1 MPETLVPAAAGGIL
15 SSKIEELLQSIPV
28 CHCDAEMSGRSW
40 LSPDPLPVKKEPCTD
55 DVFDSRILVV
65 DDEPVN
71 AKLVRKY
78 LQSYGYRDVTIQCEP
93 LEVIPTMLKRPSDLV
108 LLDVVMPGMSGREV
122 LTQMRQTPELR
133 ETSVI
138 VLTTEIDRKT
148 RLDML
153 SRGATDFL
161 AKPVDPVETA
171 TRIRNA
177 LVNAV
182 YRRHWRTYAAE
193 LEQAVSERSQS
204 LVRAQFEQL
213 RCLARAAEFRDDE
226 TGQHVIRVG
235 RFAALLAD
243 RIGMDSTYV
252 DMIRNAAQ
260 LHDVGKIGIPDS
272 ILLKPGK
279 LSEAEFSIMQEHCR
293 FGTGIFG
300 VRDDVELGLTEKGC
314 DDACE
319 EGTCGCSSPLSQLSR
334 SEIGL
339 NASLLRL
346 ATSPLTRMAA
356 LIALTHHEK
365 WDGSGYPL
373 GLVGEDIPLE
383 GRLTAIGDVFD
394 ALSSTRPYKPAFPF
408 DRCFKII
415 EEGRGKHF
423 DPTLVDAFLAC
434 RDEVIRIREEYPE

>member
-1 MPETLVPAAAGGIL
+1 MPATLIPAAAGGQL

-28 CHCDAEMSGRSW
+28 CHCDAEMSSRSW
-40 LSPDPLPVKKEPCTD
+40 LSPDPLPIKREPCTD

-93 LEVIPTMLKRPSDLV
+93 LEVIPTMLERPCDLV

-133 ETSVI
+133 EISVI

-235 RFAALLAD
+235 RFAALLAN
-243 RIGMDSTYV
+243 RIGMDSDFV

-279 LSEAEFSIMQEHCR
+279 LSEAEFSIMKEHCR

-300 VRDDVELGLTEKGC
+300 VRDDIELISAEKHGDQC
-314 DDACE
+314 EDDS
-319 EGTCGCSSPLSQLSR
+319 CGCKSPLSELSR

-373 GLVGEDIPLE
+373 GLIGEDIPLE
-383 GRLTAIGDVFD
+383 GRLTAIADVFD
-394 ALSSTRPYKPAFPF
+394 ALSSARPYKPAFSF
-408 DRCFKII
+408 DRCFEII

-434 RDEVIRIREEYPE
+434 RDEVIRIRQEYPE

>member
-1 MPETLVPAAAGGIL
+1 MPATLVPVDAGGQL
-15 SSKIEELLQSIPV
+15 SGKIEELLQSIPV
-28 CHCDAEMSGRSW
+28 CHCDAEMNDRSW
-40 LSPDPLPVKKEPCTD
+40 LSPDPLPIKKEPCTD

-78 LQSYGYRDVTIQCEP
+78 LQSYGYRNVMIQCEP
-93 LEVIPTMLKRPSDLV
+93 LEVITTMQESTYDLV
-108 LLDVVMPGMSGREV
+108 LLDVVMPGLSGREV

-138 VLTTEIDRKT
+138 VLTTEIDRQT

-193 LEQAVSERSQS
+193 LEKAVNDRSQS

-235 RFAALLAD
+235 RFSALLAD

-279 LSEAEFSIMQEHCR
+279 LSDAEFSIMKEHCR
-293 FGTGIFG
+293 FGAGIFG
-300 VRDDVELGLTEKGC
+300 VQDDMQLTAHRNPTDGTPAT
-314 DDACE
+314 DIDAI
-319 EGTCGCSSPLSQLSR
+319 TSPLTRLSR
-334 SEIGL
+334 SETGL
-339 NASLLRL
+339 NAALLRL

-373 GLVGEDIPLE
+373 GLTGDEIPLE
-383 GRLTAIGDVFD
+383 GRITAIGDVFD
-394 ALSSTRPYKPAFPF
+394 ALSSARPYKPAFSF
-408 DRCFKII
+408 DRCFEII

-423 DPTLVDAFLAC
+423 DPMLVDAFLAC
-434 RDEVIRIREEYPE
+434 RDEAIRIRQEYLD

>member
-1 MPETLVPAAAGGIL
+1 MPATLIPAAAGGQL

-28 CHCDAEMSGRSW
+28 CHCDAEMSSRSW
-40 LSPDPLPVKKEPCTD
+40 LSPDPLPVKREPCTD

-93 LEVIPTMLKRPSDLV
+93 LEVIPTMLERPCDLV

-182 YRRHWRTYAAE
+182 YRRHWRAYAAE

-243 RIGMDSTYV
+243 RIGMDSNFV

-279 LSEAEFSIMQEHCR
+279 LSEAEFSIMKEHCR

-300 VRDDVELGLTEKGC
+300 VRDDIELVRAEKA
-314 DDACE
+314 DDECE
-319 EGTCGCSSPLSQLSR
+319 DDNCGCRSPLSELSR

-383 GRLTAIGDVFD
+383 GRLTAIADVFD
-394 ALSSTRPYKPAFPF
+394 ALSSARPYKPAFPF
-408 DRCFKII
+408 DRCFAII

-434 RDEVIRIREEYPE
+434 RDEVIRIRQEYPE

>member
-1 MPETLVPAAAGGIL
+1 MPATLIPAAAGGQL

-28 CHCDAEMSGRSW
+28 CHCDAEMSSRSW
-40 LSPDPLPVKKEPCTD
+40 LSPDPLPVKREPCTD
-55 DVFDSRILVV
+55 DVFDSSILVV

-93 LEVIPTMLKRPSDLV
+93 LEVIPTMLERPCDLV

-138 VLTTEIDRKT
+138 VLTMEIDRKT

-235 RFAALLAD
+235 RFAALLAN
-243 RIGMDSTYV
+243 RIGMDSDFV

-279 LSEAEFSIMQEHCR
+279 LSEAEFSIMKEHCR

-300 VRDDVELGLTEKGC
+300 VRDDIELVSIKES
-314 DDACE
+314 DDECE
-319 EGTCGCSSPLSQLSR
+319 DDTCGCRTPLSEVSR
-334 SEIGL
+334 SEIRL

-383 GRLTAIGDVFD
+383 GRLTAIADVFD
-394 ALSSTRPYKPAFPF
+394 ALSSARPYKLAFSF
-408 DRCFKII
+408 DRCFDII

-434 RDEVIRIREEYPE
+434 RDEVIRIRQEYPE

>member
-1 MPETLVPAAAGGIL
+1 MPATLIPAAAGGQL

-28 CHCDAEMSGRSW
+28 CHCDAEMSSRSW
-40 LSPDPLPVKKEPCTD
+40 LSPDPLPVKREPCTD

-93 LEVIPTMLKRPSDLV
+93 LEVIPTMLERPCDLV

-138 VLTTEIDRKT
+138 VLTMEIDRKT

-235 RFAALLAD
+235 RFAALLAN
-243 RIGMDSTYV
+243 RIGMDSDFV

-279 LSEAEFSIMQEHCR
+279 LSEAEFSIMKEHCR

-300 VRDDVELGLTEKGC
+300 VRDDIELVSIKES
-314 DDACE
+314 DDECE
-319 EGTCGCSSPLSQLSR
+319 DDTCGCRTPLSEVSR

-383 GRLTAIGDVFD
+383 GRLTAIADVFD
-394 ALSSTRPYKPAFPF
+394 ALSSARPYKLAFSF
-408 DRCFKII
+408 DRCFDII

-434 RDEVIRIREEYPE
+434 RDEVIRIRQEYPE